1 MRHSF
6 LSRKSRASSNMFTSR
21 PWRKRKEFPMQ
32 RNLQAIW
39 MVARREFV
47 DQFRDWRIVVPM
59 LLLVSLFP
67 FIADDT
73 TRQAIS
79 FMNRYGGD
87 LILDNLIPFVVLVIG
102 FFPLSFTLVV
112 ALESFVG
119 EKERGTIEPL
129 LSSPIEDTHMYMG
142 KLLVGIATPLV
153 FSYASIGIYLILVS
167 QRNVQFPSPYMLALI
182 LLLTFAHAVL
192 MVSSAIIISVQAT
205 SIRAAN
211 LLASFV
217 VVPVAFLLQG
227 ETVLIFW
234 GNEDVLWYAIVGVT
248 LLATLLVRLGLSHF
262 RREYLL
268 GREIDTVNFKWL
280 GRTFRNRFK
289 GQASSIGEWYRT
301 ELPITLR
308 QLRQPLM
315 IVIALG
321 VIAGIVSYMWVVT
334 NVPSYIDLSPER
346 IDEFRTFIAD
356 NLTNLDSLGE
366 RLPAP
371 VLFYHNAR
379 TTVAFL
385 LLGLVSFG
393 TLGLTLFIGNIALV
407 GGVLGAAQL
416 VGYSPL
422 LAFAVGILPHGIFE
436 LSAILLATAAML
448 KVGAQLVTPQPDK
461 SLGEIL
467 LLSLV
472 DWFRDFVGIVLP
484 FLALA
489 ALIEIYLTPLLIKL
503 AFPYL

>member
-1 MRHSF
+1 MR
-6 LSRKSRASSNMFTSR
+6 
-21 PWRKRKEFPMQ
+21 
-32 RNLQAIW
+32 RNLEAIW
-39 MVARREFV
+39 MIARREFI

-59 LLLVSLFP
+59 LLLISLFP

-73 TRQAIS
+73 TRQAIN
-79 FMNRYGGD
+79 FMNRFGGD

-129 LSSPIEDTHMYMG
+129 LSSPLDDKHLYLG

-153 FSYASIGIYLILVS
+153 FSYASIGIYLILVA
-167 QRNVQFPSPYMLALI
+167 RRAVEFPSAYMLALI

-192 MVSSAIIISVQAT
+192 MVSSAIVISVQAT
-205 SIRAAN
+205 TIRAAN

-234 GNEDVLWYAIVGVT
+234 GNEDVLWFAIVAVT
-248 LLATLLVRLGLSHF
+248 LLSGLVVRLGLAHF

-268 GREIDTVNFKWL
+268 GREIDTLNFKLMW
-280 GRTFRNRFK
+280 RKFSERFVGNAK
-289 GQASSIGEWYRT
+289 SVSAWYRS
-301 ELPITLR
+301 ELPLTLH

-315 IVIALG
+315 ITIVVA
-321 VIAGIVSYMWVVT
+321 VIAGIASYMWVVQY
-334 NVPSYIDLSPER
+334 VPSHLNLTPER
-346 IDEFRTFIAD
+346 TDTIKTLVTE
-356 NLTNLDSLGE
+356 NLTDLDELSD

-385 LLGLVSFG
+385 LLGLVSFS
-393 TLGLTLFIGNIALV
+393 TLGLTLFIVNIALV
-407 GGVLGAAQL
+407 GGVMGAASL
-416 VGYSPL
+416 VGFSPL
-422 LAFAVGILPHGIFE
+422 LTFAAGILPHGIFE
-436 LSAILLATAAML
+436 LTAVFLATAAML
-448 KVGAQLVTPQPDK
+448 RVGAQLVTPQAEK

-467 LLSLV
+467 LLSLA
-472 DWFRDFVGIVLP
+472 DWFRVFIGVVLP
-484 FLALA
+484 FLAIA
-489 ALIEIYLTPLLIKL
+489 ALIEIYITPMLIKL

>member
-1 MRHSF
+1 MQHN
-6 LSRKSRASSNMFTSR
+6 LS
-21 PWRKRKEFPMQ
+21 
-32 RNLQAIW
+32 AIW
-39 MVARREFV
+39 MVARREFT

-59 LLLVSLFP
+59 LLLVTLFP

-73 TRQAIS
+73 TRQAVG
-79 FMNRYGGD
+79 FMNRFGGD

-129 LSSPIEDTHMYMG
+129 LSSPLEDSHMYLG
-142 KLLVGIATPLV
+142 KLLVGITTPLV
-153 FSYASIGIYLILVS
+153 FSFVSIAIYLVLVS
-167 QRNVQFPSPYMLALI
+167 RRDVEFPTAYMLALI
-182 LLLTFAHAVL
+182 FLLTAAHAVL
-192 MVSSAIIISVQAT
+192 MVSSAIVISVQAT
-205 SIRAAN
+205 TIRSAN

-227 ETVLIFW
+227 ETILIFW
-234 GNEDVLWYAIVGVT
+234 GNEDVLWYAIAGVA

-268 GREIDTVNFKWL
+268 GREIDTLNFKQI
-280 GRTFRNRFK
+280 GRTFRGRFK
-289 GQASSIGEWYRT
+289 GEATSVRDWYLH
-301 ELPITLR
+301 ELPVTLR
-308 QLRQPLM
+308 QLRQPL
-315 IVIALG
+315 IIIIGLA
-321 VIAGIVSYMWVVT
+321 VIAGLLSYTWVIT
-334 NVPSYIDLSPER
+334 NVPGYIQLTPER
-346 IDEFRTFIAD
+346 VFEFRTFIAD
-356 NLTNLDSLGE
+356 NLTNLDTLGE

-379 TTVAFL
+379 TTIVFL

-393 TLGLTLFIGNIALV
+393 TLGLALFIGNIALV
-407 GGVLGAAQL
+407 GGVMGAAQL

-422 LAFAVGILPHGIFE
+422 LAFAAGILPHGIFE
-436 LSAILLATAAML
+436 LTAIFLATAAML

-461 SLGEIL
+461 SLGESL
-467 LLSLV
+467 LISLA
-472 DWFRDFVGIVLP
+472 DWFRIFIGVVLP
-484 FLALA
+484 LLAIA
-489 ALIEIYLTPLLIKL
+489 ALIEIYITPMLIKL

>member
-1 MRHSF
+1 MR
-6 LSRKSRASSNMFTSR
+6 SNTST
-21 PWRKRKEFPMQ
+21 
-32 RNLQAIW
+32 IW
-39 MVARREFV
+39 MVAQREFI

-59 LLLVSLFP
+59 FVLVTLFP

-73 TRQAIS
+73 TRQAVN
-79 FMNRYGGD
+79 FMNRFGGS
-87 LILDNLIPFVVLVIG
+87 LILDHLIPFVVLVIG

-129 LSSPIEDTHMYMG
+129 LSSPIDDRHMYLG
-142 KLLVGIATPLV
+142 KLLVGITTPLV

-167 QRNVQFPSPYMLALI
+167 HRNVQFPSAYMLALI

-192 MVSSAIIISVQAT
+192 MVSSAIVISVQAT
-205 SIRAAN
+205 TIRAAN

-234 GNEDVLWYAIVGVT
+234 GNEDVLWFAIVGVT
-248 LLATLLVRLGLSHF
+248 LLAILLVRLGLSHF

-268 GREIDTVNFKWL
+268 GREIDTINFKWI
-280 GRTFRNRFK
+280 GRTFRDRFK
-289 GQASSIGEWYRT
+289 GRATSVVEWYRI

-315 IVIALG
+315 IVIGLA
-321 VIAGIVSYMWVVT
+321 VIAGIASYLWVVT
-334 NVPSYIDLSPER
+334 NVPAYINLTPER
-346 IDEFRTFIAD
+346 VDQFKTFIAD
-356 NLTNLDSLGE
+356 NLSNLDSLGE
-366 RLPAP
+366 QLPVP

-407 GGVLGAAQL
+407 GGVLGAAHL

-422 LAFAVGILPHGIFE
+422 LAFAAGILPHGLFE
-436 LSAILLATAAML
+436 LSAIILATAAML
-448 KVGAQLVTPQPDK
+448 RATAQLVTPQPDK
-461 SLGEIL
+461 SLGETL
-467 LLSLV
+467 LVSLA
-472 DWFRDFVGIVLP
+472 DWFRIFVGIVLP
-484 FLALA
+484 FLAIA
-489 ALIEIYLTPLLIKL
+489 AVVEIYVTPLLIKL

>member
-1 MRHSF
+1 MRHN
-6 LSRKSRASSNMFTSR
+6 LS
-21 PWRKRKEFPMQ
+21 
-32 RNLQAIW
+32 AIW
-39 MVARREFV
+39 MVARREFT

-59 LLLVSLFP
+59 FILVTLFP
-67 FIADDT
+67 FIADDM
-73 TRQAIS
+73 TRQAVN
-79 FMNRYGGD
+79 FMNRFGGS
-87 LILDNLIPFVVLVIG
+87 LILDHLIPFVVLVIG

-129 LSSPIEDTHMYMG
+129 LSSPLEDRHMYLG
-142 KLLVGIATPLV
+142 KLLVGITTPLV
-153 FSYASIGIYLILVS
+153 FSYASIAIYLIMVS
-167 QRNVQFPSPYMLALI
+167 RRAVAFPSAYMLALI

-192 MVSSAIIISVQAT
+192 MVSSAIVISVQAT
-205 SIRAAN
+205 TIRSAN

-234 GNEDVLWYAIVGVT
+234 GNEDVLWFAIVGVT

-268 GREIDTVNFKWL
+268 GREIDTLNLKL
-280 GRTFRNRFK
+280 IGRTFRDRFK
-289 GQASSIGEWYRT
+289 GQATSISEWYRK

-315 IVIALG
+315 VVLG
-321 VIAGIVSYMWVVT
+321 LGLVAGIASYMWVVT
-334 NVPSYIDLSPER
+334 NVPSYVELTPER
-346 IDEFRTFIAD
+346 ITEFKTLIAD
-356 NLTNLDSLGE
+356 NLTNLDTLGE

-407 GGVLGAAQL
+407 GGVLGAAHL

-422 LAFAVGILPHGIFE
+422 LAFAAGILPHGIFE
-436 LSAILLATAAML
+436 LSAVFLATAAML

-467 LLSLV
+467 LLSLA
-472 DWFRDFVGIVLP
+472 DWFRIFVGLVLP
-484 FLALA
+484 LLAIA
-489 ALIEIYLTPLLIKL
+489 ALVEIYITPLLIKL